1 MSTKEMN
8 LPLTD
13 IRLDGRTQPRVQLNH
28 GIVRDYAEAYKARA
42 KFPALIVFF
51 DRRYYWLADGF
62 HRWRAAQRAGLSK
75 VPCEVHEGTS
85 GDARWYSCS
94 ANRARGLRRTNGDK
108 RKCVFAAFKH
118 PSGAKLSDRRIADP
132 CGVSHNFVSN
142 LRKELSSDDSCPP
155 ETVGKDGKVRR
166 RKPPKQR
173 KTKTPKSIPP
183 IDDDIDANDGDEIHD
198 DDKYDAANIT
208 NDRGDDDHIDTTN
221 GAEDPGNVTVADPSD
236 APVVASG
243 TPGNFSADILTPDDD
258 PIGGD
263 DDDIDR
269 SNGVE
274 IEQLIDAFDTYVLL
288 SPVARATAAT
298 AAPSS
303 RRRLMS
309 VICSDLTLS
318 LRPFWE
324 PPQRLPAARA
334 AAWPARIRSV
344 LTSFSY

>member
-183 IDDDIDANDGDEIHD
+183 IDDDIDANNGDEIRD
-198 DDKYDAANIT
+198 DDQQDATSIVNGGNDDQNNAN
-208 NDRGDDDHIDTTN
+208 DV
-221 GAEDPGNVTVADPSD
+221 AEDLTNVTFDD
-236 APVVASG
+236 ALDNS
-243 TPGNFSADILTPDDD
+243 SADTLTAPEDAIDET
-258 PIGGD
+258 

-269 SNGVE
+269 TNGIELEQVQDAYDQHVE
-274 IEQLIDAFDTYVLL
+274 TLL
-288 SPVARATAAT
+288 EAAGEPVRKQFFAW
-298 AAPSS
+298 
-303 RRRLMS
+303 
-309 VICSDLTLS
+309 
-318 LRPFWE
+318 LRT
-324 PPQRLPAARA
+324 
-334 AAWPARIRSV
+334 RIG
-344 LTSFSY
+344 